1 MIDRERLL
9 QTFLDLVRIDSETGY
24 EAAAAAYC
32 RARLAAL
39 GLTVEEDD
47 AGPALGGDCGNLFA
61 FLPARGADQPTI
73 MVNAHLDTVVPGRG
87 VQPVIEEGVVRSDGR
102 TVLGADNKTG
112 LAVILEALSVL
123 QERRPPHAAVQV
135 VLTVSEEVGL
145 RGARHV
151 ARERLIADFGYT
163 LDSDIVGG
171 VVVRAPG
178 YHRIDARIIGLAAH
192 AGVHPEQGLSAAV
205 IAARAVARTPLGKL
219 DERTTANVGRLV
231 AGVARNVVPAEARLE
246 AEVRS
251 HEPARLEEV
260 TRQIVG
266 ILGEETSRAAV
277 ETPDGRVPARLELDV
292 QREFE
297 PFRLEPG
304 SPVVRRAVS
313 AYQRLGIEPLLR
325 ERMGGSDA
333 NIFNAKGL
341 PTAVI
346 ATGQRRVH
354 SLQEFVRIDELVL
367 AARGLVEILTAAPS
381 G

>member
-246 AEVRS
+246 AGGPRR
-251 HEPARLEEV
+251 EPARPGEAP
-260 TRQIVG
+260 RQSRG
-266 ILGEETSRAAV
+266 TPGRAGTSV
-277 ETPDGRVPARLELDV
+277 ETLSALHSNAPPRPGLRRRDGSSRPYARLSSAP
-292 QREFE
+292 RWSS
-297 PFRLEPG
+297 PG
-304 SPVVRRAVS
+304 TVLRSSPGGAPPTPGRATKAPRTSSSGPGRASRISPRRS
-313 AYQRLGIEPLLR
+313 AWR
-325 ERMGGSDA
+325 
-333 NIFNAKGL
+333 
-341 PTAVI
+341 PTCR
-346 ATGQRRVH
+346 T
-354 SLQEFVRIDELVL
+354 S
-367 AARGLVEILTAAPS
+367 P
-381 G
+381 